1 MVKIEGFQ
9 FGRITVDGQHY
20 TQDLK
25 VCRDRVIYPW
35 WRRRGHRVEFED
47 VRDLVEAGPEIIVL
61 GQGDPGNM
69 KAAEG
74 LKEYLQDRGISV
86 YEIPTPEA
94 VQEYFRLAG
103 QGKEVCLG
111 LHLTC

>member
-9 FGRITVDGQHY
+9 FGRITVDGQLY
-20 TQDLK
+20 TNDLK
-25 VCRDRVIYPW
+25 VCGNRVIYPW
-35 WRRRGHRVEFED
+35 WRKSGHRVEFED

-69 KAAEG
+69 KAAKE
-74 LKEYLQDRGISV
+74 LKEYLQDRGISL
-86 YEIPTPEA
+86 YEIPTREA
-94 VQEYFRLAG
+94 VQEYVRLAE
-103 QGKEVCLG
+103 QGREVCLG